1 MSGSSQQVAD
11 EWLVLQSQDGDA
23 RAFDLLVS
31 RWQERLWRHA
41 RRLVRDDA
49 AAWDVLQEAWMSML
63 KNLRRLEDPR
73 AFSPWAYRIVTLR
86 SMDHLRRGK
95 RQKRLVEEQRRACT
109 PQQTNEVD
117 DDVEELRLALDEL
130 SFEQRA
136 IISLHYKEEL
146 GVERISEILDIPAGT
161 VKSRL
166 HRARAAL
173 KERLE
178 RRRR

>member
-1 MSGSSQQVAD
+1 MSGSTQQVAD

-23 RAFDLLVS
+23 QAFDLLVS

-41 RRLVRDDA
+41 RRLVRDDT
-49 AAWDVLQEAWMSML
+49 AAWDVLQEAWISML
-63 KNLRRLEDPR
+63 RNLRRLEDPR
-73 AFSPWAYRIVTLR
+73 AFSAWAYRIVTLR

-95 RQKRLVEEQRRACT
+95 RQKRLVDEQSVRT
-109 PQQTNEVD
+109 PQQPQAVD

-130 SFEQRA
+130 NVEQRA

-146 GVERISEILDIPAGT
+146 GVGRISEILEIPVGT

-173 KERLE
+173 KNRLE
-178 RRRR
+178 RRRK

>member
-1 MSGSSQQVAD
+1 MSDSTQRIAD

-23 RAFDLLVS
+23 HAFDLLVS

-73 AFSPWAYRIVTLR
+73 AFSGWAYRIVTFR
-86 SMDHLRRGK
+86 CMDHLRRGK
-95 RQKRLVEEQRRACT
+95 RQQRLEEEQRVRVPEAAL
-109 PQQTNEVD
+109 EVD
-117 DDVEELRLALDEL
+117 DDVEELRIALGEL
-130 SFEQRA
+130 SIEQRA
-136 IISLHYKEEL
+136 IISLHYKEEI
-146 GVERISEILDIPAGT
+146 GVERIAEIFDIPVGT

>member
-1 MSGSSQQVAD
+1 MNSSTQRIAD

-23 RAFDLLVS
+23 HAFDLLVS

-63 KNLRRLEDPR
+63 KNLRRLEDPG
-73 AFSPWAYRIVTLR
+73 AFSGWAYRIVTFR
-86 SMDHLRRGK
+86 CIDHLRRGK
-95 RQKRLVEEQRRACT
+95 RQRRLEEEQRVRA
-109 PQQTNEVD
+109 PEPAGEVD
-117 DDVEELRLALDEL
+117 NDVEELRVALGEL
-130 SFEQRA
+130 SVEQRA
-136 IISLHYKEEL
+136 ILSLHYKEEF
-146 GVERISEILDIPAGT
+146 GVEKIADILKIPVGT

-166 HRARAAL
+166 HRARTAL
-173 KERLE
+173 KERIE